1 MLLWEL
7 LSTIDAPVHTAI
19 ESGVTLGASQ
29 ARTATT
35 HLRLRAFTFFVAS
48 RAAGTFLPHLRDGR
62 ALVTSFTIS
71 DELPRRL
78 LLPTVH
84 AAKAATTP

>member
-1 MLLWEL
+1 MLIREL

-29 ARTATT
+29 VRTATT

-48 RAAGTFLPHLRDGR
+48 RAAATFLRQLRQGR
-62 ALVTSFTIS
+62 AFVTGVTIS
-71 DELPRRL
+71 DELLGSL
-78 LLPTVH
+78 LLPTAH
-84 AAKAATTP
+84 AGKAASTP